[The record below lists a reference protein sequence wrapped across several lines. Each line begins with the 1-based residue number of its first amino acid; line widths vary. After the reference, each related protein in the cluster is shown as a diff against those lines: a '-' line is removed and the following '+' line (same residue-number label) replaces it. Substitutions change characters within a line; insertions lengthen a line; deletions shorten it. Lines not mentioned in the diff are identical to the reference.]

1 MFMETATRRT
11 GGLTRG
17 MRAALTEAM
26 AMRRDGAPRESGLAC
41 LAAAGFNE
49 ALAAMI
55 MDHCDDMVVA
65 RAAGR
70 KGTSVGAAAAKATPN
85 MTFESRRQR
94 SHRMRR

>member
-1 MFMETATRRT
+1 MDTSTRRA

-26 AMRRDGAPRESGLAC
+26 AMRRDGAPRETGLDH

-55 MDHCDDMVVA
+55 MDHCDMVNRVA

-70 KGTSVGAAAAKATPN
+70 QGTRMRAAAANATPN
-85 MTFESRRQR
+85 ATFESRRQR
-94 SHRMRR
+94 SQRLRR

>member
-1 MFMETATRRT
+1 
-11 GGLTRG
+11 

-26 AMRRDGAPRESGLAC
+26 AMRRDGAPRETGLDH

-55 MDHCDDMVVA
+55 MDHCDMVNRVT

-70 KGTSVGAAAAKATPN
+70 QGTRVRTAAANVTPN

-94 SHRMRR
+94 SQRLRR